1 MFIKVLYKI
10 LSKHSADYIIKL
22 IEIINNYL
30 NNWPSTVSKE
40 SRRYAS
46 LSENRSASINTSKIK
61 FMCSWKSEV
70 TYIKITNLAAV
81 ASTLCHELMTN
92 TSAVTF
98 LYE

>member
-46 LSENRSASINTSKIK
+46 LSENRSASTFEIT
-61 FMCSWKSEV
+61 FLCPWKSEV
-70 TYIKITNLAAV
+70 TYMKITSLAAF
-81 ASTLCHELMTN
+81 ASTLRHDKH
-92 TSAVTF
+92 
-98 LYE
+98 